1 MKYLFTIDQKSR
13 RLIMS
18 LLSRAIVALLLLACS
33 SLTIAAQTNQ
43 NRGDRMEENSNNN
56 PAVKGRIPDSEIP
69 QTNVEWRK
77 RLTPEQFDIAR
88 RKGTERAFSGKY
100 WNTKTAG
107 TYRCICCGEP
117 LFRSGEKFD
126 SGCGWPSFYAPIDA
140 KKDDVKGNVIAEHE
154 DSSLAGIPGF
164 GIRTEVTCRRCG
176 AHLGHVFNDGPP
188 PTGLRYCINS
198 ASILLD
204 PKAQSDGSKD
214 GKDASKSR

>member
-13 RLIMS
+13 RLIIS

-140 KKDDVKGNVIAEHE
+140 KKDDVKGNVVAEHE